1 MQQVPVNLFL
11 VSLIHGKIIPCITL
25 NYQSL
30 MKDKS
35 LEGSRM
41 LSRIKL
47 LRMEHEDAGMMG
59 QFQVAAG
66 QR

>member
-1 MQQVPVNLFL
+1 
-11 VSLIHGKIIPCITL
+11 
-25 NYQSL
+25 

-59 QFQVAAG
+59 QFQVTAG